1 MVFSQS
7 TLVRSSKT
15 SPISGYE
22 KFQKGIFDVSELKPT
37 FYMHSSD
44 KSSPE
49 KSESSSP
56 NYSNGNSL
64 KHSSETKTST
74 TQPPKVESKSPSSTS
89 TSVENGSP
97 RSSSNP
103 LQNFVPRFAFGNEEV
118 SDFSPVSSFPE
129 FNLPSG
135 SIFSSRY
142 LLSSTVLELYQVP
155 VVTCDIISPQ
165 H

>member
-22 KFQKGIFDVSELKPT
+22 KFQKGIFDVSELKPS

-56 NYSNGNSL
+56 NYSNGNSH

-74 TQPPKVESKSPSSTS
+74 AQPPKVESKSPSSTS

-103 LQNFVPRFAFGNEEV
+103 LQNFVPRFAFGNEEL

-129 FNLPSG
+129 FNLPTG
-135 SIFSSRY
+135 SLFSLKIFI
-142 LLSSTVLELYQVP
+142 L
-155 VVTCDIISPQ
+155 
-165 H
+165 